1 MKIKTISLIACLALG
16 VFILSQCKPE
26 KSLLYN
32 ESGNYL
38 VDGNFLIQ
46 NTKEIST
53 DDINKLLSLDKEYAD
68 ITKGKAFL
76 NYIVNTQQIQFLQR
90 IQNLDKISRIQKINF
105 IHKGCFERAEIDWS
119 QFGELKNQLDQ
130 ILNKY
135 NPTLINGNIAITNNQ
150 IATKAIKMSEKDI
163 STLSSI
169 SIYGLD
175 DANICGDFM
184 GVNKYSRVLFR
195 VNNVAPD
202 KDLQIRLEGIINQ
215 YR

>member
-1 MKIKTISLIACLALG
+1 M
-16 VFILSQCKPE
+16 
-26 KSLLYN
+26 YN
-32 ESGNYL
+32 EAGNYL

-46 NTKEIST
+46 STKEISSG
-53 DDINKLLSLDKEYAD
+53 DIEKLLALNKEYAD
-68 ITKGKAFL
+68 QIKGKAFL
-76 NYIVNTQQIQFLQR
+76 SYLVNTQQIQFIQR
-90 IQNLDKISRIQKINF
+90 IQNLDRISRIQRINF
-105 IHKGCFERAEIDWS
+105 IHKGCFETAQIDWS
-119 QFGELKNQLDQ
+119 QFGDLKSQLDE

-135 NPTLINGNIAITNNQ
+135 KPELINGNVAISNNQ
-150 IATKAIKMSEKDI
+150 IATKAVRMSDKDI
-163 STLSSI
+163 NTLSKL

-202 KDLQIRLEGIINQ
+202 KELQTRLEGVIQQ

>member
-1 MKIKTISLIACLALG
+1 MKLKTISLIACLAVG
-16 VFILSQCKPE
+16 VLILSQCKPR

-46 NTKEIST
+46 NTKEIAPE
-53 DDINKLLSLDKEYAD
+53 DIKKLLALDKEYAEQ
-68 ITKGKAFL
+68 IKGKAFL
-76 NYIVNTQQIQFLQR
+76 SYLVNTQQIQFIQR
-90 IQNLDKISRIQKINF
+90 IQNLDRISRIQKINF
-105 IHKGCFERAEIDWS
+105 IHKGCFETAQIDWS
-119 QFGELKNQLDQ
+119 QFGDLKSQLDQ
-130 ILNKY
+130 ILDKY
-135 NPTLINGNIAITNNQ
+135 KPTLINGNVAITNNQ
-150 IATKAIKMSEKDI
+150 IATKAIKMSDKDI
-163 STLSSI
+163 NTLSKL

-202 KDLQIRLEGIINQ
+202 KELQTRLEGIIQQ

>member
-1 MKIKTISLIACLALG
+1 MKIKTISLIASLTLG
-16 VFILSQCKPE
+16 VLILSQCKPE

-46 NTKEIST
+46 NTKEISAG
-53 DDINKLLSLDKEYAD
+53 DINKLLSLDKEYAD

-76 NYIVNTQQIQFLQR
+76 SYIVHTQQIQHLQR
-90 IQNLDKISRIQKINF
+90 IQKLDKISRIQKINF
-105 IHKGCFERAEIDWS
+105 IHKGCFEKAEIDWS
-119 QFGELKNQLDQ
+119 QFGELKNQLDL
-130 ILNKY
+130 ILDKY
-135 NPTLINGNIAITNNQ
+135 KPTLINGNIAIANNQ
-150 IATKAIKMSEKDI
+150 IATKAVRMNDKDI
-163 STLSSI
+163 STLSGF

-195 VNNVAPD
+195 VNTVAPD
-202 KDLQIRLEGIINQ
+202 KDLQTRLEGIIKQ

>member
-1 MKIKTISLIACLALG
+1 MKLKTISLIACLVLG
-16 VFILSQCKPE
+16 VFILSQCKPR

-32 ESGNYL
+32 EAGNYL

-46 NTKEIST
+46 STKEISSG
-53 DDINKLLSLDKEYAD
+53 DIEKLLALNKEYAD
-68 ITKGKAFL
+68 QIKGKAFL
-76 NYIVNTQQIQFLQR
+76 SYLVNTQQIQFIQR
-90 IQNLDKISRIQKINF
+90 IQNLDRISRIQRINF
-105 IHKGCFERAEIDWS
+105 IHKGCFETAQIDWS
-119 QFGELKNQLDQ
+119 QFGDLKSQLDE

-135 NPTLINGNIAITNNQ
+135 KPELINGNVAISNNQ
-150 IATKAIKMSEKDI
+150 IATKAVRMSDKDI
-163 STLSSI
+163 NTLSKLSV
-169 SIYGLD
+169 YGLD

-202 KDLQIRLEGIINQ
+202 KELQTRLEGVIQQ